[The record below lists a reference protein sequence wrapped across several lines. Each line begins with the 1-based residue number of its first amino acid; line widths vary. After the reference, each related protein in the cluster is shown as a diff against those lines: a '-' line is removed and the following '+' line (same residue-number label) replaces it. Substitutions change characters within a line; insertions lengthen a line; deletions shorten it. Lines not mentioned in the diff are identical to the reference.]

1 MRINQ
6 YLRIILKQSQNC
18 LAVGLRLNRYVYWKQ
33 VLELL
38 RILNNHKLFIWVIN
52 NLFFLSS
59 WRYYLRNSLMNSK
72 YKSRHKRKWVNSPL
86 EYNIAYTFYT
96 IIVLGAL
103 SSNKYITSR
112 DSKLLYLIVY
122 KFLNKINY
130 NKFYLK

>member
-6 YLRIILKQSQNC
+6 NLRIVLKQSQNC

-86 EYNIAYTFYT
+86 EYNIAYSFYT

-112 DSKLLYLIVY
+112 DSRL
-122 KFLNKINY
+122 
-130 NKFYLK
+130 